1 MWGRSKMGTLEK
13 ITNAII
19 ETMPAQAKAATEEA
33 LAEGLSAKEIL
44 DSALIPGMDEVGRLF
59 REGEYFVPEVLVA
72 AKAMNQCMD
81 LIEPLLVSGGVKKIG
96 KVIAGTIEGDLHDI
110 GKNLVCMMLKGA
122 GFEIIDLGV
131 DVKPEEFVEAA
142 KGAKPDILV
151 ISALLTTTMLN
162 MPRVIEELKKA
173 GIREEVKVLIGGAP
187 VSQAYAEEIGADGY
201 SPDSAGA
208 VELARMFVSR

>member
-1 MWGRSKMGTLEK
+1 MWGRLKMGTLEK

-96 KVIAGTIEGDLHDI
+96 KVVAGTIEGDLHDI

-173 GIREEVKVLIGGAP
+173 GIRDDVKVLIGGAP
-187 VSQAYAEEIGADGY
+187 VSQTYAEEIGADGY
-201 SPDSAGA
+201 SPDSSAA
-208 VELARMFVSR
+208 VELARRLVS

>member
-1 MWGRSKMGTLEK
+1 MKSLEK
-13 ITNAII
+13 IRNAII
-19 ETMPAQAKAATEEA
+19 ETMPAEAGVATEEA

-44 DSALIPGMDEVGRLF
+44 DGALIPGMDEVGKLF

-72 AKAMNQCMD
+72 AKAMNQCMN

-96 KVIAGTIEGDLHDI
+96 KVVAGTIEGDLHDI

-142 KGAKPDILV
+142 RDAKPDILV
-151 ISALLTTTMLN
+151 VSALLTTTMLN

-173 GIREEVKVLIGGAP
+173 GIRDCVKVLIGGAP
-187 VSQAYAEEIGADGY
+187 VSQTYAEEIGADGY
-201 SPDSAGA
+201 SPDSSGA
-208 VELARMFVSR
+208 VELARRLVS

>member
-1 MWGRSKMGTLEK
+1 MCGRLKMKSLEK
-13 ITNAII
+13 IRNAII
-19 ETMPAQAKAATEEA
+19 ETMPAEARVATEEA

-44 DSALIPGMDEVGRLF
+44 DGALIPGMDEVGKLF

-96 KVIAGTIEGDLHDI
+96 KVVAGTIEGDLHDI

-173 GIREEVKVLIGGAP
+173 GIRDDVKVLIGGAP
-187 VSQAYAEEIGADGY
+187 VSQTYAEEIGADGY
-201 SPDSAGA
+201 SPDSSGA
-208 VELARMFVSR
+208 VELARRLVS

>member
-1 MWGRSKMGTLEK
+1 MYGRLKMKSLEK
-13 ITNAII
+13 IRNAII
-19 ETMPAQAKAATEEA
+19 ETMPAEAGVATEEA

-44 DSALIPGMDEVGRLF
+44 DGALIPGMDEVGKLF

-96 KVIAGTIEGDLHDI
+96 KVVAGTIEGDLHDI

-142 KGAKPDILV
+142 RDAKPDILV
-151 ISALLTTTMLN
+151 VSALLTTTMLN

-173 GIREEVKVLIGGAP
+173 GIRDCVKVLIGGAP
-187 VSQAYAEEIGADGY
+187 VSQTYAEEIGADGY
-201 SPDSAGA
+201 SPDSSGA
-208 VELARMFVSR
+208 VELARRLVS

>member
-1 MWGRSKMGTLEK
+1 MESLEK
-13 ITNAII
+13 IRNAII
-19 ETMPAQAKAATEEA
+19 ETMPAEAKVATEEA

-44 DSALIPGMDEVGRLF
+44 DGALIPGMDEVGKLF

-96 KVIAGTIEGDLHDI
+96 KVVAGTIEGDLHDI

-173 GIREEVKVLIGGAP
+173 GIRDDVKVLIGGAP
-187 VSQAYAEEIGADGY
+187 VSQTYAEEIGADGY
-201 SPDSAGA
+201 SPDSSGA
-208 VELARMFVSR
+208 VELARRLVS

>member
-1 MWGRSKMGTLEK
+1 MYGRLKMKSLEK
-13 ITNAII
+13 IRNAII
-19 ETMPAQAKAATEEA
+19 ETMPAEAKTATEEA
-33 LAEGLSAKEIL
+33 LAEGLGAKEIL
-44 DSALIPGMDEVGRLF
+44 DGALIPGMDEVGKLF

-96 KVIAGTIEGDLHDI
+96 KVVAGTIEGDLHDI

-151 ISALLTTTMLN
+151 LSALLTTTMLN

-173 GIREEVKVLIGGAP
+173 GIRDDVKVLIGGAP
-187 VSQAYAEEIGADGY
+187 VSQTYAEEIGADGY
-201 SPDSAGA
+201 SPDSSGA
-208 VELARMFVSR
+208 VELARRLVS

>member
-1 MWGRSKMGTLEK
+1 MKSLEK
-13 ITNAII
+13 IRNAII
-19 ETMPAQAKAATEEA
+19 ETMPAEARVATEEA

-44 DSALIPGMDEVGRLF
+44 DSALIPGMDEVGKLF

-96 KVIAGTIEGDLHDI
+96 KVVAGTIEGDLHDI

-173 GIREEVKVLIGGAP
+173 GIRDDVKVLIGGAP
-187 VSQAYAEEIGADGY
+187 VSQTYAEEIGADGY
-201 SPDSAGA
+201 SPDSSGA
-208 VELARMFVSR
+208 VELARRLVS

>member
-1 MWGRSKMGTLEK
+1 MYGRLKMKSLEK
-13 ITNAII
+13 IRNAII
-19 ETMPAQAKAATEEA
+19 ETMPAEAGVATEEA

-44 DSALIPGMDEVGRLF
+44 DGALIPGMDEVGKLF

-96 KVIAGTIEGDLHDI
+96 KVVAGTIEGDLHDI

-142 KGAKPDILV
+142 RDAKPDILV
-151 ISALLTTTMLN
+151 VSALLTTTMLN

-173 GIREEVKVLIGGAP
+173 GIRDCLKVLIGGAP
-187 VSQAYAEEIGADGY
+187 VSQTYAEEIGADGY
-201 SPDSAGA
+201 SPDSSGA
-208 VELARMFVSR
+208 VELARRLVS

>member
-1 MWGRSKMGTLEK
+1 MESLEK
-13 ITNAII
+13 IRKAII
-19 ETMPAQAKAATEEA
+19 ETMPAEAKVATEEA

-44 DSALIPGMDEVGRLF
+44 DGALIPGMDEVGKLF

-96 KVIAGTIEGDLHDI
+96 KVVAGTIEGDLHDI

-173 GIREEVKVLIGGAP
+173 GIRDNVKVLIGGAP
-187 VSQAYAEEIGADGY
+187 VSQTYAEEIGADGY
-201 SPDSAGA
+201 SPDSSGA
-208 VELARMFVSR
+208 VELARRLVS

>member
-1 MWGRSKMGTLEK
+1 EK
-13 ITNAII
+13 IRNAII
-19 ETMPAQAKAATEEA
+19 ETMPAEARVATEEA

-44 DSALIPGMDEVGRLF
+44 DGALIPGMDEVGKLF

-96 KVIAGTIEGDLHDI
+96 KVVAGTIEGDLHDI

-173 GIREEVKVLIGGAP
+173 GIRDDVKVLIGGAP
-187 VSQAYAEEIGADGY
+187 VSQTYAEEIGADGY
-201 SPDSAGA
+201 SPDSSGA
-208 VELARMFVSR
+208 VELARRLVS

>member
-1 MWGRSKMGTLEK
+1 MYGRLKMKSLEK
-13 ITNAII
+13 IRNAII
-19 ETMPAQAKAATEEA
+19 ETMPAEAGVATEEA

-44 DSALIPGMDEVGRLF
+44 DGALIPGMDEVGKLF

-96 KVIAGTIEGDLHDI
+96 KVVAGTIEGDLHDI

-151 ISALLTTTMLN
+151 VSALLTTTMLN

-173 GIREEVKVLIGGAP
+173 GIRDCVKVLIGGAP
-187 VSQAYAEEIGADGY
+187 VSQTYAEEIGADGY
-201 SPDSAGA
+201 SPDSSGA
-208 VELARMFVSR
+208 VELARRLVS

>member
-1 MWGRSKMGTLEK
+1 MCGRLKMKSLEK
-13 ITNAII
+13 IRNAII
-19 ETMPAQAKAATEEA
+19 ETMPAEAGVATEEA

-44 DSALIPGMDEVGRLF
+44 DGALIPGMDEVGKLF

-96 KVIAGTIEGDLHDI
+96 KVVAGTIEGDLHDI

-173 GIREEVKVLIGGAP
+173 GIRDDVKVLIGGAP
-187 VSQAYAEEIGADGY
+187 VSQTYAEEIGADGY
-201 SPDSAGA
+201 SPDSSGA
-208 VELARMFVSR
+208 VELARRLVS

>member
-1 MWGRSKMGTLEK
+1 MESLEK
-13 ITNAII
+13 IRNAII
-19 ETMPAQAKAATEEA
+19 ETMPAEAKVATEEA

-44 DSALIPGMDEVGRLF
+44 DGALIPGMDEVGKLF

-96 KVIAGTIEGDLHDI
+96 KVVAGTIEGDLHDI

-151 ISALLTTTMLN
+151 VSALLTTTMLN

-173 GIREEVKVLIGGAP
+173 GIRDCVKVLIGGAP
-187 VSQAYAEEIGADGY
+187 VSQTYAEEIGADGY
-201 SPDSAGA
+201 SPDSSGA
-208 VELARMFVSR
+208 VELARRLVS

>member
-1 MWGRSKMGTLEK
+1 MESLEK
-13 ITNAII
+13 IRNAII
-19 ETMPAQAKAATEEA
+19 ETMPAEAKVATEEA

-44 DSALIPGMDEVGRLF
+44 DGALIPGMDEVGKLF

-72 AKAMNQCMD
+72 AKAMNQCMN

-96 KVIAGTIEGDLHDI
+96 KVVAGTIEGDLHDI

-151 ISALLTTTMLN
+151 VSALLTTTMLN

-173 GIREEVKVLIGGAP
+173 GIRDCVKVLIGGAP
-187 VSQAYAEEIGADGY
+187 VSQTYAEEIGADGY
-201 SPDSAGA
+201 SPDSSGA
-208 VELARMFVSR
+208 VELARRLVS

>member
-1 MWGRSKMGTLEK
+1 MGSLEK
-13 ITNAII
+13 IRKAII
-19 ETMPAQAKAATEEA
+19 ETMPAEAKTATEEA

-44 DSALIPGMDEVGRLF
+44 DSALIPGMDEVGKLF

-96 KVIAGTIEGDLHDI
+96 KVVAGTIEGDLHDI

-173 GIREEVKVLIGGAP
+173 GIRDDVKVLIGGAP
-187 VSQAYAEEIGADGY
+187 VSQTYAEEIGADGY
-201 SPDSAGA
+201 SPDSSGA
-208 VELARMFVSR
+208 VELARRLVS

>member
-1 MWGRSKMGTLEK
+1 MKSLEK
-13 ITNAII
+13 IRNAII
-19 ETMPAQAKAATEEA
+19 ETMPAEAGVATEEA

-44 DSALIPGMDEVGRLF
+44 DGALIPGMDEVGKLF

-96 KVIAGTIEGDLHDI
+96 KVVAGTIEGDLHDI

-142 KGAKPDILV
+142 RDAKPDILV
-151 ISALLTTTMLN
+151 VSALLTTTMLN

-173 GIREEVKVLIGGAP
+173 GIRDCVKVLIGGAP
-187 VSQAYAEEIGADGY
+187 VSQTYAEEIGADGY
-201 SPDSAGA
+201 SPDSSGA
-208 VELARMFVSR
+208 VELARRLVS

>member
-1 MWGRSKMGTLEK
+1 MKSLEK
-13 ITNAII
+13 IRNAII
-19 ETMPAQAKAATEEA
+19 ETMPAEARVATEEA

-44 DSALIPGMDEVGRLF
+44 DGALIPGMDEVGKLF

-96 KVIAGTIEGDLHDI
+96 KVVAGTIEGDLHDI

-173 GIREEVKVLIGGAP
+173 GIRDDVKVLIGGAP
-187 VSQAYAEEIGADGY
+187 VSQTYAEEIGADGY
-201 SPDSAGA
+201 SPDSSGA
-208 VELARMFVSR
+208 VELARRLVS

>member
-1 MWGRSKMGTLEK
+1 
-13 ITNAII
+13 
-19 ETMPAQAKAATEEA
+19 
-33 LAEGLSAKEIL
+33 
-44 DSALIPGMDEVGRLF
+44 MDEVGKLF

-96 KVIAGTIEGDLHDI
+96 KVVAGTIEGDLHDI

-142 KGAKPDILV
+142 RDAKPDILV
-151 ISALLTTTMLN
+151 VSALLTTTMLN

-173 GIREEVKVLIGGAP
+173 GIRDCVKVLIGGAP
-187 VSQAYAEEIGADGY
+187 VSQTYAEEIGADGY
-201 SPDSAGA
+201 SPDSSGA
-208 VELARMFVSR
+208 VELARRLVS

>member
-1 MWGRSKMGTLEK
+1 MCGRFKMKSLEK
-13 ITNAII
+13 IRNAII
-19 ETMPAQAKAATEEA
+19 ETMPAEARVATEEA

-44 DSALIPGMDEVGRLF
+44 DGALIPGMDEVGKLF

-96 KVIAGTIEGDLHDI
+96 KVVAGTIEGDLHDI

-173 GIREEVKVLIGGAP
+173 GIRDDVKVLIGGAP
-187 VSQAYAEEIGADGY
+187 VSQTYAEEIGADGY
-201 SPDSAGA
+201 SPDSSGA
-208 VELARMFVSR
+208 VELARRLVS